1 MGFHIN
7 VYNMPRINDYK
18 HAKEIFNSKTAVRG
32 ESQSVRRLGDRYEK
46 EKWLRQEI
54 IDGIEVY
61 IAGYYNTDLVRY
73 YPTHKEITLGG
84 YPSTSTE
91 YFVGYIGGLSLYPFE
106 HKKYVPAPFTRSPLV
121 KNNQIECSVYLH
133 GEHRY
138 MNAYDWYAIGYDN
151 KPIYPEQFEKAVEY
165 KFDASQ
171 MRELRKPFKDTLKY
185 IDTILKL
192 NNNTGM
198 ENDREL
204 DDKVRAYGNNI
215 LDLLVDGGN
224 RYLAMYFLCRRTQR
238 WEYFR
243 NSNSV
248 PRVNIGQI
256 KRYADKMIKLE
267 NPQVLVEVQPAT
279 SV

>member
-54 IDGIEVY
+54 QDGIEVY
-61 IAGYYNTDLVRY
+61 VAGYYNTDLVRY

-151 KPIYPEQFEKAVEY
+151 KPIYPEQFEKPVKY
-165 KFDASQ
+165 RFDASQ
-171 MRELRKPFKDTLKY
+171 MRELRKPYKKLLKY
-185 IDTILKL
+185 ADTMLKL
-192 NNNTGM
+192 NSDGVESDDELNKQLPNYHSSENTLALCAD
-198 ENDREL
+198 E
-204 DDKVRAYGNNI
+204 DKT
-215 LDLLVDGGN
+215 
-224 RYLAMYFLCRRTQR
+224 YLAYYYLVKHTQHRRWQSSGYT
-238 WEYFR
+238 YYC
-243 NSNSV
+243 
-248 PRVNIGQI
+248 NIGMI
-256 KRYADKMIKLE
+256 KRWLDKQIKLE
-267 NPQVLVEVQPAT
+267 NPQVLVEV
-279 SV
+279 